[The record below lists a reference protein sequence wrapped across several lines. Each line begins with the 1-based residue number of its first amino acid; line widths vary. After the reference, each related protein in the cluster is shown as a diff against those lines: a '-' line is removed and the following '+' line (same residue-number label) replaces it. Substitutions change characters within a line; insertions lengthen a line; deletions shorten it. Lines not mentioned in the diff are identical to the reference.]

1 MFGIYK
7 VHMTLLSEL
16 ILTKIKITVFKTFKV
31 YLFIEDSNAPL
42 TVICTCIGWILPSKM
57 KQLLP
62 GVFYI

>member
-1 MFGIYK
+1 
-7 VHMTLLSEL
+7 MTLLSEL